1 MRSGLVRHWT
11 AEGFIIPIYNLSLI
25 SLSHVYFLR
34 FWKPDMYHH
43 ITLWLLTISPRS
55 EITETPVFVS
65 GYFKY
70 EGDDDRELK
79 QCSQQF
85 FLAGWWFQVI
95 VAFDI
100 ATNFIHWVWIA
111 CFIHLLLYDW
121 EDYLLSLSNAAYHF
135 LLMTSRSRCN
145 RSIYLMLILHLWFVK
160 IRGLCS
166 CYSMPN
172 SPKLPSALFPAP
184 RPFNSAATCVYDLI
198 LFPCIDACTIF
209 IFQILHQNSQ
219 SIVQPT

>member
-100 ATNFIHWVWIA
+100 ATNFIHESGLLVSFTCCYMTEKTTCFLCPMQHTIFCWWHLEVDATDRYIWCWSSTSDSWKFRVCVLVTA
-111 CFIHLLLYDW
+111 CQIVPNSLLHCFLHLDHSTPPQPVYTISSSFLALMLVLY
-121 EDYLLSLSNAAYHF
+121 SF
-135 LLMTSRSRCN
+135 SRS
-145 RSIYLMLILHLWFVK
+145 STK
-160 IRGLCS
+160 IANL
-166 CYSMPN
+166 
-172 SPKLPSALFPAP
+172 
-184 RPFNSAATCVYDLI
+184 
-198 LFPCIDACTIF
+198 
-209 IFQILHQNSQ
+209 
-219 SIVQPT
+219 